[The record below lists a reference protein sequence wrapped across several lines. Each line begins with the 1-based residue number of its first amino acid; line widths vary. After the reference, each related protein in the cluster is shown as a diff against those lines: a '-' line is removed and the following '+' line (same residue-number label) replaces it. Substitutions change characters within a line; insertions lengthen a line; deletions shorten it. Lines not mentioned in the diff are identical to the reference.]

1 MSRIELI
8 ETLESI
14 TERLQELV
22 IIEQENG
29 VLSSDE
35 QDDVSVLVEWIEELS
50 KVEVEDKMKD
60 VIEIIKEMIEELRD
74 QCEEYE
80 LESNYSEMQDKIDTL
95 YEVIKRLEGGK

>member
-50 KVEVEDKMKD
+50 KVEVED
-60 VIEIIKEMIEELRD
+60 
-74 QCEEYE
+74 
-80 LESNYSEMQDKIDTL
+80 
-95 YEVIKRLEGGK
+95 

>member
-22 IIEQENG
+22 IIEQKNG

-35 QDDVSVLVEWIEELS
+35 QDDVAVLVEWIDELS
-50 KVEVEDKMKD
+50 KVEVED
-60 VIEIIKEMIEELRD
+60 
-74 QCEEYE
+74 
-80 LESNYSEMQDKIDTL
+80 
-95 YEVIKRLEGGK
+95 

>member
-29 VLSSDE
+29 VLSNDE
-35 QDDVSVLVEWIEELS
+35 QDDVGVLVEWIDELS
-50 KVEVEDKMKD
+50 KVEVED
-60 VIEIIKEMIEELRD
+60 
-74 QCEEYE
+74 
-80 LESNYSEMQDKIDTL
+80 
-95 YEVIKRLEGGK
+95 